1 MMQLCNYSKG
11 SSELLEESSWRNYVI
26 IQKEAHACLNQE
38 DSILSIYLR
47 KFDIRPR
54 RTNSPNSCQE
64 KIITNYIPI
73 FLKIKDYLRLL

>member
-1 MMQLCNYSKG
+1 MMQLRNYSKG
-11 SSELLEESSWRNYVI
+11 SSELLGRKYVI
-26 IQKEAHACLNQE
+26 TRKEAHACLNQE

-54 RTNSPNSCQE
+54 RTNSPNNCQE